1 MINGQ
6 NLEYYFFYLLAVNLL
21 KFASFISDFVKKKWS
36 YLFIKMT
43 VKS

>member
-21 KFASFISDFVKKKWS
+21 KFASFISDFVKKNMVIS
-36 YLFIKMT
+36 FIKMT